1 MPIASPPRWRR
12 RSFTR
17 RRPVRKRR
25 QRPRRRINRRYAKQ
39 LGERPL
45 TVFLIPTTRDKL
57 LTGLAEG
64 RGDIAAGNLTATL
77 ERLKVVDFVAAEDRK
92 PVRELIVTG
101 PASPPLATLDD
112 LSGKTVHVRKAS
124 SYYESVVALN
134 VRLR

>member
-1 MPIASPPRWRR
+1 M
-12 RSFTR
+12 
-17 RRPVRKRR
+17 
-25 QRPRRRINRRYAKQ
+25 
-39 LGERPL
+39 
-45 TVFLIPTTRDKL
+45 
-57 LTGLAEG
+57 
-64 RGDIAAGNLTATL
+64 
-77 ERLKVVDFVAAEDRK
+77 DFVAAEDRK